1 MLDQKTPT
9 TVSTGY
15 ASSIEALRDLLSSCQ
30 ITEITTSLSHLT
42 NGIECSFVEIT
53 CSDGNQFGLQ
63 AYGKESLELNR
74 VAVENIPKEQLAPM
88 TVLS

>member
-1 MLDQKTPT
+1 MNQKTIIT
-9 TVSTGY
+9 ESAVYG
-15 ASSIEALRDLLSSCQ
+15 SSVDALHDLLSSCQ

-74 VAVENIPKEQLAPM
+74 VAVENIPKEQIFPM

>member
-1 MLDQKTPT
+1 MNQKTIIT
-9 TVSTGY
+9 ESAVYG
-15 ASSIEALRDLLSSCQ
+15 SSVDALHDLLSSCQ

-42 NGIECSFVEIT
+42 KGIECSFVEIT

-74 VAVENIPKEQLAPM
+74 VAVENIPKEQIFPM

>member
-1 MLDQKTPT
+1 MNQKTVIT
-9 TVSTGY
+9 ESAVYG
-15 ASSIEALRDLLSSCQ
+15 SSVDALHDLLSSCQ

-74 VAVENIPKEQLAPM
+74 VAVENIPKEQIFPM

>member
-1 MLDQKTPT
+1 MNQKTIIT
-9 TVSTGY
+9 ESAVYG
-15 ASSIEALRDLLSSCQ
+15 SSVDALHDLLSSCQ